1 MEHAVRPCN
10 DGKSFL
16 PFSTRTFVWNAAARH
31 VRLVLLK
38 LAEFAETTI
47 ARADNPNGSPGAE
60 SRVTKVN
67 PFGETRE
74 PLNIYGATVSGIDF
88 MVTSTWPSNNELRG
102 GTGLSEPRR
111 SRSIAFPVDVRPTN
125 IPLATRIVKRWCTG
139 SAFGKNGRCPVSS
152 SSPPLLCRVFPRDSP
167 RQCRRNSIKLT

>member
-1 MEHAVRPCN
+1 MLFDLATTEIVFFHFQREDVRL
-10 DGKSFL
+10 K
-16 PFSTRTFVWNAAARH
+16 RHH

-38 LAEFAETTI
+38 PAEFTETTI

-111 SRSIAFPVDVRPTN
+111 SRSIAFPVNDEYFSRDADRKTQVLLSERMDVARFRRRLLHYSAADSRGIRPDN
-125 IPLATRIVKRWCTG
+125 VEGTR
-139 SAFGKNGRCPVSS
+139 
-152 SSPPLLCRVFPRDSP
+152 
-167 RQCRRNSIKLT
+167 